1 MKINYKVS
9 EVNMKLIEADTP
21 NKAMWDELT
30 KDPKTHRVCELTL
43 SFFSV
48 LFSWLSL
55 LCEIT
60 YRHHL
65 AVVSVRRKRYKAIIR
80 IRPLNSLILL
90 KNLGG
95 HHLLLIISFQSK
107 NTFLFQQEF
116 LQSIEDR
123 FLCICCQEAVSQPI
137 TVECGHSTCK
147 VCQIILSIKHLVFVE
162 SIFFMTPLKFLE
174 IFRNF
179 LLS

>member
-65 AVVSVRRKRYKAIIR
+65 AMVSVRRKRYKAIIR
-80 IRPLNSLILL
+80 IWPLNSLILL

-95 HHLLLIISFQSK
+95 HHLLLIISFHQKTLFYFNRNSYRASK
-107 NTFLFQQEF
+107 
-116 LQSIEDR
+116 I
-123 FLCICCQEAVSQPI
+123 VS
-137 TVECGHSTCK
+137 C
-147 VCQIILSIKHLVFVE
+147 VFVVKRLCHNQ
-162 SIFFMTPLKFLE
+162 SLSNVDTVLARFVKLFCPLN
-174 IFRNF
+174 I
-179 LLS
+179 

>member
-1 MKINYKVS
+1 MKRTLPTKRCGMNSPRIPRHIGF
-9 EVNMKLIEADTP
+9 VNFHSL
-21 NKAMWDELT
+21 
-30 KDPKTHRVCELTL
+30 
-43 SFFSV
+43 FSV

-80 IRPLNSLILL
+80 IWPLNSLILL

-95 HHLLLIISFQSK
+95 HHLLLIISFHQK
-107 NTFLFQQEF
+107 TLFLFQQEF

-162 SIFFMTPLKFLE
+162 SIFFMTLLKFLE
-174 IFRNF
+174 IFYF
-179 LLS
+179 LKSDFVADTKKFLTIENC